1 MSYRKQLA
9 IKVFIPLL
17 FSFIS
22 LAASLSVL
30 VILEVIT
37 VTTFIFSFVLSFMIL
52 LIFDAV
58 SLMEELNIRR
68 NKPRH
73 RLRSGLVS
81 YLLPT
86 LYFFIAVIVSS
97 LSLSIY
103 WLYGFGI
110 VMFGGCGVFLLIYLK
125 KKMALKFMELEV
137 VN

>member
-1 MSYRKQLA
+1 
-9 IKVFIPLL
+9 
-17 FSFIS
+17 
-22 LAASLSVL
+22 
-30 VILEVIT
+30 
-37 VTTFIFSFVLSFMIL
+37 MIL

-103 WLYGFGI
+103 WLYGIGI
-110 VMFGGCGVFLLIYLK
+110 VMFGGCGVLLLVYLK

-137 VN
+137 IN